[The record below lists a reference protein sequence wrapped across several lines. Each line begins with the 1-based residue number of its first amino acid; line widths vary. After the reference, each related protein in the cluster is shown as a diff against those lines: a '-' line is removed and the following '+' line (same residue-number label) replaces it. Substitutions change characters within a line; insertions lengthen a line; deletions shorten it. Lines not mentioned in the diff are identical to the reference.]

1 MTVKQFFS
9 AVFNTIKENP
19 KTAAAMVA
27 EAVVVGGGV
36 YVATKKKEEKKAKSY
51 IKENANRI
59 YSAGVNNG
67 AIVGGTIH
75 SKASEEY
82 KNQVC
87 EGFGINREIYEK
99 FERNGRAVANSVAE
113 EEARKA
119 KN

>member
-9 AVFNTIKENP
+9 TVINTIKENP
-19 KTAAAMVA
+19 KTVAAMVV
-27 EAVVVGGGV
+27 EAIVVGGGT
-36 YVATKKKEEKKAKSY
+36 YVATKKKEEKKAKTY

-59 YSAGVNNG
+59 YSEGVNNG

-82 KNQVC
+82 KNRIS
-87 EGFGINREIYEK
+87 ESLGINREVYEK
-99 FERNGRAVANSVAE
+99 YERNGRAVANAIAE
-113 EEARKA
+113 DEARKT